1 MCKIVEDMLEEACR
15 EIRRKTILEEHNK
28 MAIKMIKK
36 GDFSFEDIAAL
47 CELTIEEV
55 EALANKK
62 SA

>member
-1 MCKIVEDMLEEACR
+1 MCKIVEDMLEEAILK
-15 EIRRKTILEEHNK
+15 ERRK
-28 MAIKMIKK
+28 MAVKMIEK
-36 GDFSFEDIAAL
+36 GNFSFEDIAAL